1 MLKKT
6 SLYFFVI
13 LLSFVTLYGCG
24 DSKDDKLQAAID
36 KNKEL
41 EAELLKKAQEGKA
54 KPPAVSV
61 CGRTKGM
68 QAIILYKVKKTD
80 CKAVT
85 DQDLLS
91 IKTITR
97 DYFEVGGVV
106 DLSSLKANDF
116 PGMKA
121 NDFSGLTLLSV
132 LMLPIDRSVDSVPV
146 GMLSG
151 LASLE
156 ILVMHGSSNIKV
168 VPPDLLSGS
177 PSLEIVEFD
186 SFLLDDVPVN
196 LFSGLTKVRK
206 IRIYSQNYPK
216 GLFSNFPSL
225 EELDLA
231 LRNISEEAKQ
241 RIQAEVGES
250 VRVY

>member
-1 MLKKT
+1 MLKKM
-6 SLYFFVI
+6 SLCFLMISCCFFI
-13 LLSFVTLYGCG
+13 GCDDG
-24 DSKDDKLQAAID
+24 SKDKKIE
-36 KNKEL
+36 EL
-41 EAELLKKAQEGKA
+41 EAELLRLAQEAEKRGEA

-61 CGRTKGM
+61 CNRTKGM

-91 IKTITR
+91 IKTIIR
-97 DYFEVGGVV
+97 DYFEVGGVA
-106 DLSSLKANDF
+106 DLSSMKANDF
-116 PGMKA
+116 PGMQA

-132 LMLPIDRSVDSVPV
+132 LVLPVDTSVDSLPV

-156 ILVMHGSSNIKV
+156 ILVMHGSSSIKA
-168 VPPDLLSGS
+168 VPPNLLSGS
-177 PSLEIVEFD
+177 PSLEIVEFS

-206 IRIYSQNYPK
+206 IKIYSQNYPK
-216 GLFSNFPSL
+216 GLFSNLPSL
-225 EELDLA
+225 EELDLE
-231 LRNISEEAKQ
+231 LWNMSEEEKQ
-241 RIQAEVGES
+241 RIQAEVGEG